1 MTLADDVER
10 IAVLLRGA
18 LAKAAE
24 ECPPA
29 AEWLGCALDD
39 AEDALFRIE
48 TECDLP
54 CSAAEGPICS
64 HN

>member
-18 LAKAAE
+18 LAKAE
-24 ECPPA
+24 EERSPA

-48 TECDLP
+48 AERDLP
-54 CSAAEGPICS
+54 RPAAEGPICS